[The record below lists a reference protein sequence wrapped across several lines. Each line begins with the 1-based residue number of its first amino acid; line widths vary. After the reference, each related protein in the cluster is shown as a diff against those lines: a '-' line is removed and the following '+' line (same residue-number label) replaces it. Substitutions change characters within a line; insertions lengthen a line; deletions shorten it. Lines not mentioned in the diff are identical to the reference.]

1 MTIRQAL
8 AAGQAR
14 LERAGIEEARLDA
27 ALLLAFLTG
36 EERLRMQLAA
46 GRELA
51 PEIASAYEAMLARR
65 ETREPLQYIV
75 GETAF
80 MGLTFAV
87 RPGVLI
93 PRQDTEILCEQ
104 ALSRLKP
111 GMRAL
116 DIGTGSGALAVSLAR
131 LCPGAAVTAVDVSE
145 AALLLAGE
153 NAARL
158 GANVR
163 FMKSDCFDALGGEV
177 FDMIVSNPPYI
188 PPWEMETLMPEVRF
202 EPELA
207 LAGGEDGLVFYRRI
221 AKEAREHLAPG
232 GFLLFEIGW
241 QQRDDVCAI
250 VREHIGEPFALRDY
264 GGNWRAVGAA
274 LNASGDGEENGQGE
288 DHAR

>member
-8 AAGQAR
+8 AIGQAR

-27 ALLLAFLTG
+27 ALLLSFLTG
-36 EERLRMQLAA
+36 EERLSMQLDA

-51 PEIASAYEAMLARR
+51 PEVSGAYEAMLARR
-65 ETREPLQYIV
+65 ETREPLQYIL
-75 GETAF
+75 GETEF

-104 ALSRLKP
+104 ALSRLSP
-111 GMRAL
+111 GMRVL

-131 LCPGAAVTAVDVSE
+131 LCPGALVTAVDVSE
-145 AALLLAGE
+145 AALSLAGE

-158 GANVR
+158 GASVR
-163 FMKSDCFDALGGEV
+163 FLRSDCFDALGGEV

-207 LAGGEDGLVFYRRI
+207 LSGGEDGLAFYRRI
-221 AKEAREHLAPG
+221 ASQARGHLAPG

-241 QQRDDVCAI
+241 QQRDAVCAI
-250 VREHIGEPFALRDY
+250 VGEHIGEPFALRDY
-264 GGNWRAVGAA
+264 GGNWRVVGAA
-274 LNASGDGEENGQGE
+274 LEASGSQSGNQKEDG
-288 DHAR
+288 